1 MRSRMPHRSC
11 FLAAALLAAACGQAG
26 NASGGAA
33 RADEQLGVAM
43 SYASAQAGSS
53 EAAVYFTVR
62 NAADRPDTLMHVIT
76 PEAAGIS
83 VHRSVT
89 NGGLVTMERLDW
101 LAVGARDS
109 LVLEPG
115 GTHLMLTGLKRKA
128 PGDTIHLSLTF
139 VHAGT
144 RVLSVPVF
152 APGDA
157 PEHQH

>member
-1 MRSRMPHRSC
+1 MTRR
-11 FLAAALLAAACGQAG
+11 LACLTAALLAAACHQAG
-26 NASGGAA
+26 NSSGGTAQAA
-33 RADEQLGVAM
+33 EQLTVEAP
-43 SYASAQAGSS
+43 YASAQAGSG

-62 NAADRPDTLMHVIT
+62 NASDRPDTMIHAIT

-89 NGGLVTMERLDW
+89 NGGLVTMERMDW
-101 LAVGARDS
+101 LAVGAKDS
-109 LVLEPG
+109 LVLAPG

-128 PGDTIHLSLTF
+128 PGDTIHLSLAF

>member
-1 MRSRMPHRSC
+1 MTRRPAL
-11 FLAAALLAAACGQAG
+11 LAAALLATGCTQGG
-26 NASGGAA
+26 SPSGGPT
-33 RADEQLGVAM
+33 RAPEQLNVLM
-43 SYASAQAGSS
+43 PYASAQAGSG

-62 NAADRPDTLMHVIT
+62 NAADYPDTLMHVIT

-89 NGGLVTMERLDW
+89 SGGLVTMERLDW
-101 LAVGARDS
+101 LAVGAKDS
-109 LVLEPG
+109 LVLAPG